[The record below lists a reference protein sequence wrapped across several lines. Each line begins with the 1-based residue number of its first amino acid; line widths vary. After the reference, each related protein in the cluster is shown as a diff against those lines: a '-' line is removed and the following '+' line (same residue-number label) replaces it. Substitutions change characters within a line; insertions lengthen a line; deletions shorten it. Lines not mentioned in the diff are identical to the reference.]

1 MSKIGKMPI
10 SLPSGT
16 QAAISGGQV
25 IIKGSKGELSIAI
38 PDRITVEQKDAELLV
53 KRLSDDKPTRSLH
66 GLVRSLLANNLR
78 GVTDGFSRTL
88 EITGVGFKAEVRGS
102 QIVLNVGFSH
112 PVVLDI
118 IDGVEV
124 KQDKNQLI
132 ISGIDKQRV
141 GHMAAF
147 IRAVKKPEPYKGKG
161 IRYSDEMVRR
171 KAGKA
176 AKTASS

>member
-1 MSKIGKMPI
+1 M
-10 SLPSGT
+10 
-16 QAAISGGQV
+16 
-25 IIKGSKGELSIAI
+25 
-38 PDRITVEQKDAELLV
+38 
-53 KRLSDDKPTRSLH
+53 
-66 GLVRSLLANNLR
+66 
-78 GVTDGFSRTL
+78 
-88 EITGVGFKAEVRGS
+88 
-102 QIVLNVGFSH
+102 
-112 PVVLDI
+112 DI
-118 IDGVEV
+118 MDGVEV

-141 GHMAAF
+141 GHMAAL